1 MQTTGVVRRIDEL
14 GRIVIPK
21 EIRKTLY
28 IRNGENIEISV
39 ENDRIVLKKYSIIKK
54 ISDFAQDFADS
65 INSFI
70 KHNVIITDTD
80 SVIAVSGSLKKEYNN
95 QLLNDNMVSFISR
108 RQSILEKYKKSLSII
123 DDKNLECTYVIKP
136 IIVSGD
142 VIGMLIILSLDEQI
156 NELDEKIAGI
166 AVSFFN
172 KYLGN

>member
-172 KYLGN
+172 KYLEN